1 MHHLNIRTGT
11 SSPEAGRARPLGSAP
26 APPKLR
32 LVFWES
38 TAGCNLRCVH
48 CRRIDAADGLMPDD
62 LRTEAAFAMI
72 DGIARAGR
80 PIFVLSGGEPL
91 MRPDIFD
98 IARYAAEKGLPVAL
112 ATNGTLIDEATA
124 HRIAASGVRRAS
136 ISIDGA
142 DAATHDAF
150 RGVPGAFAAAL
161 RGARHLKRAGVS
173 FQFNVTLTRHNAHQ
187 RDALHD
193 LAVSEGGDAL
203 HLFMLVPVGCGMQIA
218 DSNMLSADEYEDHLR
233 WLADRMAEG
242 ILDIRA
248 TCAPHFFR
256 ITRQRAREGG
266 RPMPLAP
273 AAVDRLQ
280 MEPSRAREWGMN
292 AHTKGCLAGTG
303 VAFVSHKGEV
313 FPCGYLPVE
322 SGHVRRESFDT
333 VWAGSPVF
341 ARLRDGAQLGGK
353 CQPCEFAHVCGG
365 CRARAHSLTGDYM
378 AEEPSC
384 AYIPASVTRSP
395 VTLAV

>member
-1 MHHLNIRTGT
+1 
-11 SSPEAGRARPLGSAP
+11 
-26 APPKLR
+26 
-32 LVFWES
+32 
-38 TAGCNLRCVH
+38 
-48 CRRIDAADGLMPDD
+48 
-62 LRTEAAFAMI
+62 MI

-91 MRPDIFD
+91 MRPDIFR
-98 IARYAAEKGLPVAL
+98 IAQYAAAQGLPVAL
-112 ATNGTLIDEATA
+112 ATNGTLIDEAIART
-124 HRIAASGVRRAS
+124 IAACGIRRAS

-161 RGARHLKRAGVS
+161 QGARHLKQAGVS

-193 LAVSEGGDAL
+193 LAILEGADAL

-218 DSNMLSADEYEDHLR
+218 SNTMLSADEYEDHLR

-242 ILDIRA
+242 TLDIRA

-256 ITRQRAREGG
+256 ITRQRARETG

-273 AAVDRLQ
+273 AAVDKLQ
-280 MEPSRAREWGMN
+280 MEPSKARERGMN

-341 ARLRDGAQLGGK
+341 ARLRDGAQVGGK
-353 CQPCEFAHVCGG
+353 CQPCEYAHVCGG
-365 CRARAHSLTGDYM
+365 CRARAQSVTGDYM
-378 AEEPSC
+378 AEEPYC
-384 AYIPASVTRSP
+384 TYIPAAATVSACETHAGKR
-395 VTLAV
+395 